1 MDINWELDRG
11 AGSWI
16 CSWKD
21 ICRHLHSHIRP
32 FSSVTGDSVQF
43 ALYFSAAVSLYY
55 CFPSVTLQTTRRRR
69 RRRIYL
75 DKLFLTLFL
84 EEKKKK
90 EAIMEEQT
98 IWKPVSRH
106 LHTHHTFTFV
116 PSVLFLKTHSRRH
129 SHTHIM
135 ISQTFQNLVTV
146 ITNSSHV
153 GRVSVFL
160 ELKWKDFWW
169 ITDNYFF

>member
-43 ALYFSAAVSLYY
+43 ALYFSAAVLLYY
-55 CFPSVTLQTTRRRR
+55 CFPSVTLQTTRRR

-98 IWKPVSRH
+98 SWKPVSRH
-106 LHTHHTFTFV
+106 LHTPHFHIRAV
-116 PSVLFLKTHSRRH
+116 SVISQNTQSQTLT
-129 SHTHIM
+129 HTHHDF
-135 ISQTFQNLVTV
+135 TDFPEFGNCY
-146 ITNSSHV
+146 NK
-153 GRVSVFL
+153 
-160 ELKWKDFWW
+160 LKSRW
-169 ITDNYFF
+169 